1 MFRYRETIKN
11 YFNYFYYNVNQT
23 LKGHSKL
30 NTCLKYQASI
40 SLYEVTILEKEIFD
54 VIHNRKSIRQFTNEQ
69 ISRADLQAIAEAA
82 RATPTSV
89 NLQTRTFTMVQNK
102 ILIQKLGVA
111 LRTAIGH
118 HDVNFYNA
126 DSLLLIS
133 VPAGY
138 PYSQIETGLAVQN
151 AYLAA
156 TAFDLGT
163 TWTDQ
168 IRNQCDNDQVR
179 AVLREMKIPDSHIC
193 WTVLPIGVPDSQ
205 PMAKERTE
213 PITIIE

>member
-1 MFRYRETIKN
+1 MKKDL
-11 YFNYFYYNVNQT
+11 FN
-23 LKGHSKL
+23 
-30 NTCLKYQASI
+30 
-40 SLYEVTILEKEIFD
+40 
-54 VIHNRKSIRQFTNEQ
+54 VIHNRKSIKQFTDDKV
-69 ISRADLQAIAEAA
+69 SRADLQAIAEAA
-82 RATPTSV
+82 RATATSV

-102 ILIQKLGVA
+102 TLIQKLETA
-111 LRTAIGH
+111 LGAAIGQSSF
-118 HDVNFYNA
+118 DFYNA

-138 PYSQIETGLAVQN
+138 TYSQIETGLSVQN

-156 TAFDLGT
+156 TALGLGT

-179 AVLREMKIPDSHIC
+179 SVLREMKIPDSHIC
-193 WTVLPIGVPDSQ
+193 WTVLPIGVPASD
-205 PMAKERTE
+205 PTPKVRTE

>member
-1 MFRYRETIKN
+1 MKT
-11 YFNYFYYNVNQT
+11 
-23 LKGHSKL
+23 
-30 NTCLKYQASI
+30 
-40 SLYEVTILEKEIFD
+40 EIFE
-54 VIHNRKSIRQFTNEQ
+54 VIHNRKSIRQFTDEQ
-69 ISRADLQAIAEAA
+69 ISKADLQVIAKAA

-89 NLQTRTFTMVQNK
+89 NLQTRTFTMVQNNK
-102 ILIQKLGVA
+102 LIQKLEKA
-111 LRTAIGH
+111 IRTAIGQP
-118 HDVNFYNA
+118 DFYFYNA

-156 TAFDLGT
+156 TALGLGT

-168 IRNQCDNDQVR
+168 IRNQCDNEQVR
-179 AVLREMKIPDSHIC
+179 SVLREMKIPDSHIC
-193 WTVLPIGVPDSQ
+193 WTVLPIGFPASQ
-205 PMAKERTE
+205 PSAKDRTE